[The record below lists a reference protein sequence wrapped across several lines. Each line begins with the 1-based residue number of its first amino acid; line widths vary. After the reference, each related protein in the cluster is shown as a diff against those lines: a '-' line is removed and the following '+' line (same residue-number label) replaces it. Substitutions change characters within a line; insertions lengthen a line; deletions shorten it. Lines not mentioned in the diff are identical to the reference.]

1 MKLGILG
8 HGVVGSGVTSILD
21 DLKIE
26 DIEVKHIL
34 VKDETEI
41 VNEKMST
48 DSTNIYNDDEI
59 DTIVEC
65 IGGLEPSHTFALNA
79 LKSKRNYITSNKK
92 MFATFA
98 KELIDA
104 ANDNDVK
111 VFFEASVGGGIPWIE
126 NINRVKKIDKIQK
139 IEGIFNGTT
148 NYILTRMSDDE
159 VSFEEALKKARELG
173 YAEFNASDDIDGYD
187 VMYKIMI
194 SSIVA
199 YDALINLIDITKY
212 GIGNIDIKD
221 IEYAKVNDGVIKLI
235 GVSEL
240 VDNGIVAYVM
250 PKLIKN
256 GNMLS
261 NIKMNDNALTLI
273 SNNLGKASFVGQ
285 GAGSLPTAHAVV
297 QNILDIK
304 ERRDYKLNPQE
315 YEIFNNKHIGKY
327 YLRSTK
333 IDLYKDIKEKEIN
346 SNTIITKMINL
357 KELESITSNDE
368 SLFVMEVE
376 ND

>member
-104 ANDNDVK
+104 SNDNDVK
-111 VFFEASVGGGIPWIE
+111 IFFEASVGGGIPWIE

-159 VSFEEALKKARELG
+159 ISFEEALKKARELG

>member
-104 ANDNDVK
+104 SNDNDVK
-111 VFFEASVGGGIPWIE
+111 IFFEASVGGGIPWIE

-159 VSFEEALKKARELG
+159 ISFEEALKKARELG

-199 YDALINLIDITKY
+199 YDALINLLDITKY